1 MKLGTNLRHSRL
13 ASVFLAAALMLT
25 ALPASASSY
34 AAPSQAPAGAQAA
47 LPASLPFAD
56 SAFEAVW
63 MRNDQLVAAKSVA
76 RSWTWG
82 PAPMAA
88 GLEAYEEAP

>member
-1 MKLGTNLRHSRL
+1 MKLGKNPRYSKFATTTLVATL
-13 ASVFLAAALMLT
+13 VLAAF
-25 ALPASASSY
+25 PFSSY
-34 AAPSQAPAGAQAA
+34 AAPAQAPTQAPPKAQA

-56 SAFEAVW
+56 SAFESVW

-82 PAPMAA
+82 PAPM
-88 GLEAYEEAP
+88 